1 MQISSRQIFS
11 HVIRRS
17 QSSRSHFPPNFLQSR
32 NEFFGFFEIKNQFVF
47 FFFKWKLFFFLN
59 FKFRVF
65 NFFFKKKKRAA
76 LPFFFVS
83 IDAAKFGGAS
93 RTAIFGRL
101 PVAALA
107 HAPQRSLPFELSRR
121 QIKFLLNKKMN
132 LIPKKK
138 LNLILWKIPKKF
150 GLNELN

>member
-1 MQISSRQIFS
+1 MQISSRQIFG

-17 QSSRSHFPPNFLQSR
+17 QSSRSQFPPNFLQSR

-65 NFFFKKKKRAA
+65 NFFLKKKNERRCHFFLFQLTRPSLVVPVGRLFSDDCQS
-76 LPFFFVS
+76 LP
-83 IDAAKFGGAS
+83 S
-93 RTAIFGRL
+93 RTHLNVRYLSSYRVGR
-101 PVAALA
+101 
-107 HAPQRSLPFELSRR
+107 SNFFWTKKNELNSE
-121 QIKFLLNKKMN
+121 
-132 LIPKKK
+132 KK